1 MLSQANPFAYANL
14 GTYVQAMGKI
24 AQVVLV
30 LGQVVVSILGIFVGA
45 SVLPDLV
52 TAEGGD
58 EIARGHRAMAMLG
71 SMFAGLAVLLGACA
85 IDMLYQP
92 FLGIPGI
99 MAVIL
104 AALIIP
110 FLIYFPLDRRITRL
124 ERERGAAGPRRE
136 S

>member
-1 MLSQANPFAYANL
+1 
-14 GTYVQAMGKI
+14 MGKI
-24 AQVVLV
+24 ARVVLI
-30 LGQVVVSILGIFVGA
+30 LGQVVVSILGIFIGA

-71 SMFAGLAVLLGACA
+71 SLFAGLAILLGTCA
-85 IDMLYQP
+85 VDMFYQP
-92 FLGIPGI
+92 FLDITSI

-104 AALIIP
+104 AALVTP
-110 FLIYFPLDRRITRL
+110 FLIYLPLDRHISRL
-124 ERERGAAGPRRE
+124 EDERAEPASKNPTE

>member
-1 MLSQANPFAYANL
+1 
-14 GTYVQAMGKI
+14 MGKI

-30 LGQVVVSILGIFVGA
+30 LGQAVVSILGIFVGA

-71 SMFAGLAVLLGACA
+71 SLFAGLAILLGTCA
-85 IDMLYQP
+85 VDMFYQP
-92 FLGIPGI
+92 FLDITSI

-104 AALIIP
+104 AALVTP

-124 ERERGAAGPRRE
+124 ERERAEAAGAQAKE

>member
-1 MLSQANPFAYANL
+1 
-14 GTYVQAMGKI
+14 MGKI
-24 AQVVLV
+24 ARIMLLLAQVA
-30 LGQVVVSILGIFVGA
+30 VSILRIFVA
-45 SVLPDLV
+45 ADTLPDLV

-71 SMFAGLAVLLGACA
+71 SMFAGLALLLGAFA
-85 IDMLYQP
+85 IDMFYKP
-92 FLGIPGI
+92 FLGIPSI

-104 AALIIP
+104 AALITP

-124 ERERGAAGPRRE
+124 ERERAEAASQASTE